1 MKLYT
6 FLLLAAAMVA
16 PTASARNITP
26 SNKLVTKTVSVSSFD
41 ELDAG
46 WAHVIVNIG
55 PATGNAKITAPDNLI
70 DELILDNSGSEL
82 TIKYPRNINI
92 KGDFRTTVELTVP
105 SLKEIDARLS
115 SKVEVRGNL
124 ETAGDLDLTA
134 RTSATILLGK
144 ASAGEE
150 CELDATT
157 SSKISVQ
164 ELKAGAKTDIKT
176 TTSASVKI
184 GKLTCGVVEATATT
198 SSHSLVKDGTAQY
211 GEFKATT
218 SGSIDAAGLR
228 INSGKADPTTSGSIK
243 SKIQDLVS
251 MTKSTGGSISNNN

>member
-184 GKLTCGVVEATATT
+184 G
-198 SSHSLVKDGTAQY
+198 
-211 GEFKATT
+211 
-218 SGSIDAAGLR
+218 
-228 INSGKADPTTSGSIK
+228 
-243 SKIQDLVS
+243 
-251 MTKSTGGSISNNN
+251 

>member
-16 PTASARNITP
+16 PTASARKIIP

-55 PATGNAKITAPDNLI
+55 PATGKAKITAPDNLI

-82 TIKYPRNINI
+82 TIKYPRDINI

-124 ETAGDLDLTA
+124 ETAGDLD
-134 RTSATILLGK
+134 
-144 ASAGEE
+144 
-150 CELDATT
+150 
-157 SSKISVQ
+157 
-164 ELKAGAKTDIKT
+164 
-176 TTSASVKI
+176 
-184 GKLTCGVVEATATT
+184 
-198 SSHSLVKDGTAQY
+198 
-211 GEFKATT
+211 
-218 SGSIDAAGLR
+218 
-228 INSGKADPTTSGSIK
+228 
-243 SKIQDLVS
+243 
-251 MTKSTGGSISNNN
+251 